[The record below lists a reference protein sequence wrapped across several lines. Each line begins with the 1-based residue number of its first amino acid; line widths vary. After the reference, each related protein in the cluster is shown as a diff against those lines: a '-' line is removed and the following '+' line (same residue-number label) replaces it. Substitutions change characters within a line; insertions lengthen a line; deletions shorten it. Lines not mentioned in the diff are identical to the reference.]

1 VWSVSCQTSPGGSWL
16 VGVVKTAHR
25 LPPRWDWAG
34 AEHDLRP
41 PASGDLPRITA
52 MWERCSLAT
61 RMARFHAPVRDI
73 PASYLETV
81 LSDPSASLIA
91 ERVQAGMV
99 AAVASLVPGGNGSA
113 ELGVLVE
120 DAWQRRGIGCRL
132 VARLVA
138 AAPARKITELT
149 ASVLT
154 QDGKVA
160 NLLRQVPGEFSM
172 NRDGTTVNVRVR
184 LASVHSVV
192 AVVGLGAWS
201 ELVRTRRHGMDID
214 VHEFAVLDDGRRLSL
229 HEDRGFSTSATRM
242 SAEHAEQSVLTTV
255 LPDDAEVTGDEHS
268 WEWLASLIRDQG
280 VAVTAEQLKAV
291 PYVVEFGPRLSAL
304 LS

>member
-1 VWSVSCQTSPGGSWL
+1 M
-16 VGVVKTAHR
+16 KTAHR
-25 LPPRWDWAG
+25 LPPGWDSAG

-41 PASGDLPRITA
+41 PAGGDLPRITA

-61 RMARFHAPVRDI
+61 RTARFHAPVRDI

-91 ERVQAGMV
+91 ERGQAGTV
-99 AAVASLVPGGNGSA
+99 AALASLVPGGEGCA

-120 DAWQRRGIGCRL
+120 DAWQRRGIGRRL

-172 NRDGTTVNVRVR
+172 IRDGTTVNVRVR
-184 LASVHSVV
+184 LASVHCHHGTP
-192 AVVGLGAWS
+192 A
-201 ELVRTRRHGMDID
+201 RH
-214 VHEFAVLDDGRRLSL
+214 
-229 HEDRGFSTSATRM
+229 
-242 SAEHAEQSVLTTV
+242 
-255 LPDDAEVTGDEHS
+255 
-268 WEWLASLIRDQG
+268 
-280 VAVTAEQLKAV
+280 
-291 PYVVEFGPRLSAL
+291 
-304 LS
+304 